1 MVEGLNVSH
10 SGARILIVD
19 DLPEKLLV
27 YRTLLE
33 DLDAQIVEAHS
44 GTEALKRVLEG
55 EFAVILLDV
64 NMPDIDGLET
74 ATLVRRHK
82 NGRHTPII
90 FITAYADEM
99 QTARGYELGAVDYI
113 LSPVIAPV
121 IRTKVR
127 VFVDLYEARAALA
140 LSNQELETRVT
151 ERTGELQKSNE
162 RLQAEIAERLRAEAE
177 REALLAREKV
187 LRAEAEELSRLK
199 DEFLATMSHEL
210 RTPLN
215 AIFGWITL
223 LRTRR
228 LDEATQERALE
239 TIERNAR
246 AQKRLIEDLL
256 DVSRIVTGKVAL
268 ELVTVDPRR
277 VVEAA
282 LETMHPA
289 AQAKGLKIV
298 PLLDIGAGTVR
309 GDFARLQQ
317 IVCNLLSNAI
327 KFTDAGGHVE
337 VCLARRN
344 GEVEISIADSGQ
356 GIKPEFLPLVFDR
369 FRQEDGSISRRHGG
383 LGLGLAIVRHLVEL
397 HAGSVDA
404 QSAGEG
410 KGARFIV
417 RLPVREAN
425 LIPRVAE
432 APTNGIVTAAMLMG
446 VRLLVVDD
454 DPGARELISG
464 MLEGF
469 GAQVSVAESGQAALS
484 LLFAQRPDV
493 LIADLGMPGMDG
505 YALIEQVRALDPDF
519 GGLTPAVAVTAYA
532 SPQDRLRALQA
543 GYQNHVAKP
552 VEAEELA
559 IVIASLAGRPAQDKE
574 RSFGERLPV
583 RSGFRD
589 QHRRAGGTAAFQVAM
604 RLSGIRQR
612 IGLPDEHA
620 DRFVLHRR
628 EKLARRTIERLSRGD
643 VVEQR
648 RPCQEQRPA
657 LTQLERS

>member
-1 MVEGLNVSH
+1 VAEGLNVPH
-10 SGARILIVD
+10 SRARILIVD

-27 YRTLLE
+27 YGTLLE

-74 ATLVRRHK
+74 ANLVRRHK
-82 NGRHTPII
+82 HGRHTPII
-90 FITAYADEM
+90 FITSYADEM

-113 LSPVIAPV
+113 LSPVIASV
-121 IRTKVR
+121 LRTKVR

-140 LSNQELETRVT
+140 RSNQELESRVT
-151 ERTGELQKSNE
+151 ERTAELQKSNE
-162 RLQAEIAERLRAEAE
+162 RLQGEIAERLRAEAE

-223 LRTRR
+223 LRTGR
-228 LDEATQERALE
+228 LDGASQQRALE

-298 PLLDIGAGTVR
+298 PLLDSSAGTVR

-327 KFTDAGGHVE
+327 KFTQAGGQVE

-344 GEVEISIADSGQ
+344 DEVEIGISDSGQ

-397 HAGSVDA
+397 HAGTVDA
-404 QSAGEG
+404 DSAGEG
-410 KGARFIV
+410 KGARFTV
-417 RLPVREAN
+417 RLPVREATA
-425 LIPRVAE
+425 LPRAVEVPAGGT
-432 APTNGIVTAAMLMG
+432 ATAAMLTG

-464 MLEGF
+464 MLAGF
-469 GAQVSVAESGQAALS
+469 GAEVSVADSGQAALT

-493 LIADLGMPGMDG
+493 LIADLGMPAMDG

-519 GGLTPAVAVTAYA
+519 GGQTPAVAVTAYA

-559 IVIASLAGRPAQDKE
+559 IVIASLVGRPAQDK
-574 RSFGERLPV
+574 
-583 RSGFRD
+583 
-589 QHRRAGGTAAFQVAM
+589 RA
-604 RLSGIRQR
+604 
-612 IGLPDEHA
+612 
-620 DRFVLHRR
+620 
-628 EKLARRTIERLSRGD
+628 
-643 VVEQR
+643 
-648 RPCQEQRPA
+648 
-657 LTQLERS
+657 

>member
-1 MVEGLNVSH
+1 MVEGLNVSQ

-404 QSAGEG
+404 QSGGEG

-425 LIPRVAE
+425 LVPRVAE

-469 GAQVSVAESGQAALS
+469 GAQVSVAESGQAALG

-559 IVIASLAGRPAQDKE
+559 IVIASLAGRPAQDK
-574 RSFGERLPV
+574 
-583 RSGFRD
+583 
-589 QHRRAGGTAAFQVAM
+589 RA
-604 RLSGIRQR
+604 
-612 IGLPDEHA
+612 
-620 DRFVLHRR
+620 
-628 EKLARRTIERLSRGD
+628 
-643 VVEQR
+643 
-648 RPCQEQRPA
+648 
-657 LTQLERS
+657 

>member
-1 MVEGLNVSH
+1 MVEGLNVAH

-33 DLDAQIVEAHS
+33 DLDAQSGEAHS
-44 GTEALKRVLEG
+44 GTEALKRILEG

-74 ATLVRRHK
+74 ANLVRRHK

-90 FITAYADEM
+90 FITSYADEM

-113 LSPVIAPV
+113 LSPVIPAV
-121 IRTKVR
+121 LRTKVR

-140 LSNQELETRVT
+140 LSNQELETRVV
-151 ERTGELQKSNE
+151 ERTGELQKSNN

-268 ELVTVDPRR
+268 EIMPVDPRR

-282 LETMHPA
+282 LETMAPA
-289 AQAKGLKIV
+289 AQAKGITLV
-298 PLLDIGAGTVR
+298 PRLDSGVATVR
-309 GDFARLQQ
+309 GDSARLQQ
-317 IVCNLLSNAI
+317 VVCNLLSNAI
-327 KFTDAGGHVE
+327 KFTPAEGQVE
-337 VCLARRN
+337 VSLAHRN
-344 GEVEISIADSGQ
+344 GESEISVSDSGQ

-397 HAGSVDA
+397 HAGQVEAFSE
-404 QSAGEG
+404 GEG
-410 KGARFIV
+410 KGSRFVV
-417 RLPVREAN
+417 RLPTRAGAAPSASEEVAAN
-425 LIPRVAE
+425 PASSS
-432 APTNGIVTAAMLMG
+432 MLAG

-454 DPGARELISG
+454 EPGARELIANVLQG
-464 MLEGF
+464 Y
-469 GAQVSVAESGQAALS
+469 GAQVSLAESGQAALTQ
-484 LLFAQRPDV
+484 LFEQRPHV
-493 LIADLGMPGMDG
+493 LVADLAMPGMDG

-519 GGLTPAVAVTAYA
+519 GGRTPAIAVTGYA
-532 SPQDRLRALQA
+532 SPLDRLRALQA

-552 VEAEELA
+552 VEPQELA
-559 IVIASLAGRPAQDKE
+559 IVIASLTGRSAQDK
-574 RSFGERLPV
+574 
-583 RSGFRD
+583 
-589 QHRRAGGTAAFQVAM
+589 RA
-604 RLSGIRQR
+604 
-612 IGLPDEHA
+612 
-620 DRFVLHRR
+620 
-628 EKLARRTIERLSRGD
+628 
-643 VVEQR
+643 
-648 RPCQEQRPA
+648 
-657 LTQLERS
+657 

>member
-1 MVEGLNVSH
+1 MHSGRRVGLPVETGQYPGSAGGATRMAEGLNVSH

-19 DLPEKLLV
+19 DLPEKLLI
-27 YRTLLE
+27 YSSLLE
-33 DLDAQIVEAHS
+33 DIDAEIVEAPS
-44 GTEALKRVLEG
+44 GTEALKRILEG
-55 EFAVILLDV
+55 SFAVILLDV

-74 ATLVRRHK
+74 AKLIRGHR
-82 NGRHTPII
+82 NGRRTPII
-90 FITAYADEM
+90 FITSYADEM

-113 LSPVIAPV
+113 LSPIVASV
-121 IRTKVR
+121 LRTKVR

-140 LSNQELETRVT
+140 TSNQELESRVT
-151 ERTGELQKSNE
+151 ERTAELQKSNE
-162 RLQAEIAERLRAEAE
+162 RLQGEIAERLRAEAE
-177 REALLAREKV
+177 REALLAREQV

-228 LDEATQERALE
+228 LDDVTQERALE

-298 PLLDIGAGTVR
+298 PLLDISAGTVR

-327 KFTDAGGHVE
+327 KFTHAGGHVE

-344 GEVEISIADSGQ
+344 GEVEISVADSGQ

-397 HAGSVDA
+397 HAGSVEAFSD
-404 QSAGEG
+404 GEG
-410 KGARFIV
+410 KGSRFVV
-417 RLPVREAN
+417 RLPTRLGFAKSGAGEET
-425 LIPRVAE
+425 VAP
-432 APTNGIVTAAMLMG
+432 PTTSSMLAG

-454 DPGARELISG
+454 EPGARELIANVLQG
-464 MLEGF
+464 Y
-469 GAQVSVAESGQAALS
+469 GAEVCLAESGQAALTK
-484 LLFAQRPDV
+484 LFEKRPHV
-493 LIADLGMPGMDG
+493 LIADLGMPSMDG

-519 GGLTPAVAVTAYA
+519 GGRTPAIAVTGYA
-532 SPQDRLRALQA
+532 SPLDRLRALQA

-552 VEAEELA
+552 VEPQELA
-559 IVIASLAGRPAQDKE
+559 IVIASLTGRSAQDK
-574 RSFGERLPV
+574 RAG
-583 RSGFRD
+583 SGFED
-589 QHRRAGGTAAFQVAM
+589 A
-604 RLSGIRQR
+604 
-612 IGLPDEHA
+612 
-620 DRFVLHRR
+620 
-628 EKLARRTIERLSRGD
+628 
-643 VVEQR
+643 
-648 RPCQEQRPA
+648 
-657 LTQLERS
+657 

>member
-1 MVEGLNVSH
+1 MSH
-10 SGARILIVD
+10 PRARILIVD

-27 YRTLLE
+27 YGTLLE

-74 ATLVRRHK
+74 ANLIRRHK

-90 FITAYADEM
+90 FITSYADEM

-121 IRTKVR
+121 LRTKVR
-127 VFVDLYEARAALA
+127 VFVDLYEARAALS
-140 LSNQELETRVT
+140 LSNRELETRVS
-151 ERTGELQKSNE
+151 ERTAELQTINE
-162 RLQAEIAERLRAEAE
+162 RLHAEIAERLRAEAE

-199 DEFLATMSHEL
+199 DEFLATLSHEL

-228 LDEATQERALE
+228 LDEPTQERALE

-268 ELVTVDPRR
+268 ELVTVEPRR

-298 PLLDIGAGTVR
+298 PILDVGAGTVR

-327 KFTDAGGHVE
+327 KFTDGGGQIE

-344 GEVEISIADSGQ
+344 GEVEISVTDSGQ

-417 RLPVREAN
+417 RLPAREGG
-425 LIPRVAE
+425 LLPRVPE
-432 APTNGIVTAAMLMG
+432 ASASGTITPSMLLG
-446 VRLLVVDD
+446 VRILVVDD

-469 GAQVSVAESGQAALS
+469 GAQVSVAASGQAALTQ
-484 LLFAQRPDV
+484 LLSKRPDV
-493 LIADLGMPGMDG
+493 LIADLGMPDMDG
-505 YALIEQVRALDPDF
+505 YTLIEQVRALEPDF

-559 IVIASLAGRPAQDKE
+559 IVIASLAGRPAQDK
-574 RSFGERLPV
+574 
-583 RSGFRD
+583 
-589 QHRRAGGTAAFQVAM
+589 RA
-604 RLSGIRQR
+604 
-612 IGLPDEHA
+612 
-620 DRFVLHRR
+620 
-628 EKLARRTIERLSRGD
+628 
-643 VVEQR
+643 
-648 RPCQEQRPA
+648 
-657 LTQLERS
+657 

>member
-1 MVEGLNVSH
+1 MSH
-10 SGARILIVD
+10 PRARILIVD

-44 GTEALKRVLEG
+44 GTEALKRILEG

-74 ATLVRRHK
+74 ANLVRRHK

-90 FITAYADEM
+90 FITSYADEM

-121 IRTKVR
+121 LRTKVR

-140 LSNQELETRVT
+140 LSNQELETRVA
-151 ERTGELQKSNE
+151 ERTAELQRSNE
-162 RLQAEIAERLRAEAE
+162 RLHAEIAERLRAEAE

-289 AQAKGLKIV
+289 AQAKGLKIL
-298 PLLDIGAGTVR
+298 PLLDTGTGTVR

-317 IVCNLLSNAI
+317 VVCNLLSNAI

-344 GEVEISIADSGQ
+344 GEVEISVADSGQ

-417 RLPVREAN
+417 RLPVREAT
-425 LIPRVAE
+425 LLPRMVETPAGGM
-432 APTNGIVTAAMLMG
+432 ATPAMLTG
-446 VRLLVVDD
+446 LRLLVVDD

-464 MLEGF
+464 MLAGF
-469 GAQVSVAESGQAALS
+469 GAQVIVAEGGQAALK
-484 LLFAQRPDV
+484 LLFAERPDV
-493 LIADLGMPGMDG
+493 LIADLGMPEMDG
-505 YALIEQVRALDPDF
+505 YALIDQVRALDPDF
-519 GGLTPAVAVTAYA
+519 GGKTPAVAVTAYA

-559 IVIASLAGRPAQDKE
+559 IVIASLAGRPAQDK
-574 RSFGERLPV
+574 
-583 RSGFRD
+583 
-589 QHRRAGGTAAFQVAM
+589 RA
-604 RLSGIRQR
+604 
-612 IGLPDEHA
+612 
-620 DRFVLHRR
+620 
-628 EKLARRTIERLSRGD
+628 
-643 VVEQR
+643 
-648 RPCQEQRPA
+648 
-657 LTQLERS
+657 

>member
-1 MVEGLNVSH
+1 LNVSH
-10 SGARILIVD
+10 PRARILIVD

-33 DLDAQIVEAHS
+33 DLEAQIVEAHS
-44 GTEALKRVLEG
+44 GTEALKRVLES

-74 ATLVRRHK
+74 ANLVRRHK

-90 FITAYADEM
+90 FITSYADEM

-113 LSPVIAPV
+113 LSPVIPSV
-121 IRTKVR
+121 LRTKVR
-127 VFVDLYEARAALA
+127 VFVDLYETRAALA
-140 LSNQELETRVT
+140 LSNQELETRVD
-151 ERTGELQKSNE
+151 ERTGELQKSND

-289 AQAKGLKIV
+289 AQAKGLKII
-298 PLLDIGAGTVR
+298 PLLDVGAGTVR

-317 IVCNLLSNAI
+317 VVCNLLSNAI
-327 KFTDAGGHVE
+327 KFTDQGGQIE

-356 GIKPEFLPLVFDR
+356 GIKAEFLPLVFDR

-410 KGARFIV
+410 MGARFVV
-417 RLPVREAN
+417 RLPVRETN
-425 LIPRVAE
+425 LLPQRVVE
-432 APTNGIVTAAMLMG
+432 APAGGLVSAAMLMG

-469 GAQVSVAESGQAALS
+469 GAQVSTAESGQAALS
-484 LLFAQRPDV
+484 MLFSKRPDV
-493 LIADLGMPGMDG
+493 LIADLGMPDMDG
-505 YALIEQVRALDPDF
+505 YALIQQVRALEPDF

-559 IVIASLAGRPAQDKE
+559 IVIASLAGRPAQDK
-574 RSFGERLPV
+574 
-583 RSGFRD
+583 
-589 QHRRAGGTAAFQVAM
+589 RA
-604 RLSGIRQR
+604 
-612 IGLPDEHA
+612 
-620 DRFVLHRR
+620 
-628 EKLARRTIERLSRGD
+628 
-643 VVEQR
+643 
-648 RPCQEQRPA
+648 
-657 LTQLERS
+657 

>member
-1 MVEGLNVSH
+1 MSH
-10 SGARILIVD
+10 PRARILIVD

-44 GTEALKRVLEG
+44 GTEALKRILEG

-74 ATLVRRHK
+74 ANLVRRHK

-90 FITAYADEM
+90 FITSYADEM

-121 IRTKVR
+121 LRTKVR

-140 LSNQELETRVT
+140 LSNQELETRVA
-151 ERTGELQKSNE
+151 ERTAELQRSNE
-162 RLQAEIAERLRAEAE
+162 RLHAEIAERLRAEAE

-289 AQAKGLKIV
+289 AQAKGLKIL
-298 PLLDIGAGTVR
+298 PLLDTGAGTVR

-317 IVCNLLSNAI
+317 VVCNLLSNAI

-344 GEVEISIADSGQ
+344 GEVEISVADSGQ

-417 RLPVREAN
+417 RLPVREAT
-425 LIPRVAE
+425 LLPRMVETPAGGM
-432 APTNGIVTAAMLMG
+432 ATPAMLTG
-446 VRLLVVDD
+446 LRLLVVDD

-464 MLEGF
+464 MLAGF
-469 GAQVSVAESGQAALS
+469 GAQVIVAEGGQAALK
-484 LLFAQRPDV
+484 LLFAERPDV
-493 LIADLGMPGMDG
+493 LIADLGMPEMDG
-505 YALIEQVRALDPDF
+505 YALIDQVRALDPDF
-519 GGLTPAVAVTAYA
+519 GGKTPAVAVTAYA

-559 IVIASLAGRPAQDKE
+559 IVIASLAGRPAQDK
-574 RSFGERLPV
+574 
-583 RSGFRD
+583 
-589 QHRRAGGTAAFQVAM
+589 RA
-604 RLSGIRQR
+604 
-612 IGLPDEHA
+612 
-620 DRFVLHRR
+620 
-628 EKLARRTIERLSRGD
+628 
-643 VVEQR
+643 
-648 RPCQEQRPA
+648 
-657 LTQLERS
+657 